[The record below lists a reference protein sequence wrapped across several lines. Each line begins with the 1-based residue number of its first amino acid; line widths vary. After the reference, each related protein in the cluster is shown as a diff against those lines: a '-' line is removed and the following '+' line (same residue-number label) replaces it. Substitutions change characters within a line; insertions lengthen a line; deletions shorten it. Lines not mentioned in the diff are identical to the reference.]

1 MTEILGEAAWYVLS
15 VFVVVVS
22 AAIWRLDR

>member
-1 MTEILGEAAWYVLS
+1 MTEVLGESAWYVLS
-15 VFVVVVS
+15 VFVLVVS